1 MGYLW
6 DIYGISMAKPCN
18 NRGTTSEQN
27 RNINNKTDFR
37 ILIPSDKST
46 LTEIYDYHT
55 YYCVNIAPIRFI
67 CNLCSMIHAKPQSIQ
82 QIGIH
87 RVGNKLNEE
96 GIRFSKSCLN
106 ISEPICE
113 ILVRYFLSPFKH
125 NDYYNFYHESNLDL
139 NEVFTYAKQIFEN
152 PDTLYEQSVNLA
164 KHLYE
169 QSIHPK
175 IKPGEFYVV
184 YFKECV
190 VEDEIVDAIGLFKS
204 ESKETYLR
212 VYPSGDN
219 FEINSEN
226 GININKLDKGCL
238 IFNTDRERGFL
249 VAAID
254 TINKGAEAKYWMD
267 DFLHIR
273 FREDDFYQTGNLMS
287 MCQSFVTQVPDVEK
301 KEKVEIMKKAVSFL
315 KENEKV
321 EFDDFAGQLLQEAQ
335 MRKAFIEHKRT
346 FEKEHNVT
354 IPDKISVSNEAVK
367 KEARKV
373 KNVILLDN
381 NYKII
386 IDGSTEYM
394 EKGYDPYRNMNFYQ
408 LFFNDEK

>member
-1 MGYLW
+1 
-6 DIYGISMAKPCN
+6 
-18 NRGTTSEQN
+18 
-27 RNINNKTDFR
+27 
-37 ILIPSDKST
+37 
-46 LTEIYDYHT
+46 
-55 YYCVNIAPIRFI
+55 
-67 CNLCSMIHAKPQSIQ
+67 MIHAEPKSIQ

-87 RVGNKLNEE
+87 KVGNKLNNE
-96 GIRFSKSCLN
+96 GIKLSKSCLN

-113 ILVRYFLSPFKH
+113 LLVRYFLSPFKH
-125 NDYYNFYHESNLDL
+125 NDYYNFYHESDLGL

-152 PDTLYEQSVNLA
+152 PDTLYDQSVNLA

-175 IKPGEFYVV
+175 IKSGELYVV
-184 YFKECV
+184 YFKDCV
-190 VEDEIVDAIGLFKS
+190 VEDEVVDAVGLFKS

-219 FEINSEN
+219 FEINSDN

-238 IFNTDRERGFL
+238 IFNTEKENGYM

-273 FREDDFYQTGNLMS
+273 PREDEFFHTGNLLS
-287 MCQSFVTQVPDVEK
+287 MCQSFVATVPDVEK
-301 KEKVEIMKKAVSFL
+301 KEKVDIMKKAVTFL
-315 KENEKV
+315 KENETV
-321 EFDDFAGQLLQEAQ
+321 GFDDFAGQLLEEAQ
-335 MRKAFIEHKRT
+335 MRKSFIEHKKN

-354 IPDKISVSNEAVK
+354 IADKFNVSNEAVK
-367 KEARKV
+367 KEAKKV

-408 LFFNDEK
+408 LFFSVEK